1 MCNGRGVI
9 SNNDIEMVVLAL
21 SENKMQYYLEDSH
34 GNKPSKALGKG
45 N

>member
-1 MCNGRGVI
+1 MCNGRGMI

-21 SENKMQYYLEDSH
+21 SENEMQYYVEDAQ